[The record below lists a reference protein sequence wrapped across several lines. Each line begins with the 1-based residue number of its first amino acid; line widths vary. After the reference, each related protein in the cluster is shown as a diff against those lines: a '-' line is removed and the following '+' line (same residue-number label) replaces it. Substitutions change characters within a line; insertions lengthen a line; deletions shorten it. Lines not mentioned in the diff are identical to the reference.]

1 MRNNTIHAL
10 ILQGEELL
18 QVAGIPDATLFV
30 SILLAE
36 VLNRRVNT
44 LIFHKETP
52 VQTHE
57 RELYF
62 EYIQKA
68 VTGMPLGYILGH
80 QEFYGY
86 RFEVTPATLI
96 PRPETEELVEKVLN
110 ISWGGAIVVDVG
122 TGSGCIPC
130 VLRKKGDF
138 LAVYGC
144 DNSVDALEV
153 AKKNASAQDVLVT
166 FWKSDCTAPEFVDQ
180 MLHLYEQD
188 KVHEYIITAN
198 LPYIPTDHMEGLDS
212 NVRNF
217 EPKSALDGGKEGTE
231 ILIPFLKN
239 VAEIR
244 SKSRIPLKIF
254 LEIDPANQA
263 SLEHFF
269 TENKDWSIE
278 FTKDMSGH
286 VRFVEGNID

>member
-1 MRNNTIHAL
+1 MQNNTIHAL

-36 VLNRRVNT
+36 VLGKPVNT
-44 LIFHKETP
+44 LIFHKQVP
-52 VQTHE
+52 VE
-57 RELYF
+57 AKDKELYF

-68 VTGMPLGYILGH
+68 VAGMPLGYILGH
-80 QEFYGY
+80 QEFYGF
-86 RFEVTPATLI
+86 RFVVSPSTLI

-110 ISWGGAIVVDVG
+110 ISWGGAVVVDVG

-144 DNSVDALEV
+144 DNSAEAMEV
-153 AKKNASAQDVLVT
+153 AKKNASALDALVT
-166 FWKSDCTAPEFVDQ
+166 FWQSDCTTSEFVDHI
-180 MLHLYEQD
+180 LHLYEQD

-198 LPYIPTDHMEGLDS
+198 LPYIPTSDMESLDT
-212 NVRNF
+212 NVKNF

-244 SKSRIPLKIF
+244 KKSGIPVKIF

-286 VRFVEGNID
+286 VRFVEGVID